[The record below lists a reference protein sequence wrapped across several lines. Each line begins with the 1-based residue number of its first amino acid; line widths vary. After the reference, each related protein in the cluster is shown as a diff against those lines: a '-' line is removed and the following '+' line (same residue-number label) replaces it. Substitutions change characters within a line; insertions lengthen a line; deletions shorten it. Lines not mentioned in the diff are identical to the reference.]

1 MEDTQLQ
8 AQGLF
13 DAFRLLDKELVD
25 KVLAI
30 AKTLK
35 IEELDGGITRI
46 TIELVNQKK

>member
-1 MEDTQLQ
+1 MDETTLQ

-30 AKTLK
+30 AETIHVEKLP
-35 IEELDGGITRI
+35 DGITRVSI
-46 TIELVNQKK
+46 DLRPRQD